1 MAPGMEASGFIVG
14 HLPFWV
20 VTYGLAAV
28 GWTLIGRFVLQFV
41 VPPDSALYIWRGFR
55 LLTDW
60 AVAVA
65 RLAVPSFVAP
75 GFLPL
80 VAAFWIFVLRMGLGI
95 LFWSAGWAP
104 SFAPLAG

>member
-1 MAPGMEASGFIVG
+1 MEASGFILG
-14 HLPFWV
+14 HLPFWA

-28 GWTLIGRFVLQFV
+28 GWTLLGRFTLQFL
-41 VPPDSALYIWRGFR
+41 VPQDSTLYIWRAFR
-55 LLTDW
+55 MLTDW

-65 RLAVPSFVAP
+65 RVMVPSFVAP
-75 GFLPL
+75 GYLPL

-104 SFAPLAG
+104 RFAPPEG